1 MFEIFTSISTSSHAP
16 CGAVERFRSIGS
28 FKGQMVSV
36 SCEIMVGRCSHGY
49 LSRNLGKFFRR
60 DEGFRLTGQQNI
72 IWPMWAVGRWFSV
85 GALIA
90 VMFAMAAL
98 APGALTAESS
108 PGPAKPPLAAIPLT
122 DVASEAESVTFA
134 LRDIQSD
141 LSFDRSTK
149 AIADQLP
156 ALTREIDGR
165 LVESRKILGQNP
177 SIEMLRRRCR
187 WSCRDT
193 QRLRRHCRTPL
204 PEWCRGSR
212 QACLNTASSRRLA
225 EAPPP

>member
-1 MFEIFTSISTSSHAP
+1 
-16 CGAVERFRSIGS
+16 
-28 FKGQMVSV
+28 
-36 SCEIMVGRCSHGY
+36 
-49 LSRNLGKFFRR
+49 
-60 DEGFRLTGQQNI
+60 
-72 IWPMWAVGRWFSV
+72 MWAAGRWFSV
-85 GALIA
+85 GAFIA

-122 DVASEAESVTFA
+122 DVASEVESVTFA

-177 SIEMLRRRCR
+177 SIEMLLSLEGE
-187 WSCRDT
+187 W
-193 QRLRRHCRTPL
+193 QRLRRELSELNSALTGRINDLERYVAQIDQLGKIWDETLASAKESNTP
-204 PEWCRGSR
+204 PEGLERIQNVINELRQGRASVDKQRSRSLTTQNRVGVQDARIAGVLESDKSGTRACAGS
-212 QACLNTASSRRLA
+212 SVS
-225 EAPPP
+225 P